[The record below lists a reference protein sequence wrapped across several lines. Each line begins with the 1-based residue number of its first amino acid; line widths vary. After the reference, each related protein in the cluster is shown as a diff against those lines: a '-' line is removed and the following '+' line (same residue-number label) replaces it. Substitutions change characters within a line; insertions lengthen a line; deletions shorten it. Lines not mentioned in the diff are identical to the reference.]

1 MTRIAIISDT
11 HIPERADAIPDGF
24 EDRIANA
31 DHVIHAGDFTTPDVL
46 DDVRTMATGPV
57 TAVYGNM
64 DPRNLDLPAVDTLSV
79 DGATFVVTHGTGALE
94 TYEERVAG
102 IVTDE
107 AGEDAIGISGHTH
120 QVLDDTV
127 DGVRLLNPGS
137 VTGAAP
143 ASRTTMMTVE
153 VTGDTIEVTVHER

>member
-1 MTRIAIISDT
+1 MTQLAVISDT
-11 HIPERADAIPDGF
+11 HIPERADAIPGGF
-24 EDRIANA
+24 EGHIANA

-46 DDVRTMATGPV
+46 EDVRAMASGPV

-79 DGATFVVTHGTGALE
+79 EDVTFVVTHGTGDLE

-107 AGEDAIGISGHTH
+107 TGEDAIGISGHTH
-120 QVLDDTV
+120 QVLDEVV

-153 VTGDTIEVTVHER
+153 VDGSEIDVSVNEV

>member
-1 MTRIAIISDT
+1 MTQLAVISDT
-11 HIPERADAIPDGF
+11 HIPERADAIPSGF
-24 EDRIANA
+24 EDRIAAA
-31 DHVIHAGDFTTPDVL
+31 DHVVHAGDFTTPDVL
-46 DDVRTMATGPV
+46 DAVRGMASGPV

-79 DGATFVVTHGTGALE
+79 DGATFVVTHGTGDLE

-120 QVLDDTV
+120 QVLDGVV

-143 ASRTTMMTVE
+143 ATGTTMMTVDVDGDE
-153 VTGDTIEVTVHER
+153 VDVTVHEH